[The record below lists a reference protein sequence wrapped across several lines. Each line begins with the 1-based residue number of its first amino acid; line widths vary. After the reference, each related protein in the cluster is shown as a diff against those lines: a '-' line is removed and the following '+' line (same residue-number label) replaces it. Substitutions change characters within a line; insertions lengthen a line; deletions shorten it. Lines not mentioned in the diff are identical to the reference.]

1 MNFKAKSDF
10 DASLLLFSQKFKF
23 FSFDCVA
30 LIFSLVLSLASRQK
44 KEQDNLKSS
53 NASSLACKSENSH
66 IFFFFLFLR
75 IHKINH
81 FFVQIFN
88 G

>member
-1 MNFKAKSDF
+1 MNFKTKSDF
-10 DASLLLFSQKFKF
+10 EASLLLFSQKFKF

-53 NASSLACKSENSH
+53 K
-66 IFFFFLFLR
+66 
-75 IHKINH
+75 
-81 FFVQIFN
+81 
-88 G
+88 